1 VVGQRPSILSKIRFA
16 AEIASAIAHSVA
28 GHGLYSYCASLRAA
42 RIEAAISSAYL
53 RPSSTSPFYQTICF
67 FFAPCYF
74 GLSRQ
79 PTGYGAGQTDER
91 KGKMRRERY
100 GRGILEG
107 VGWPVLT
114 VVSYDE
120 DDATK
125 AKTIRGS
132 RVIAK
137 LPDGSFANRL
147 DINKWETIA
156 DEADRQQ
163 IQSLFEQTDRA
174 TANGNSEVFQN
185 QTT

>member
-1 VVGQRPSILSKIRFA
+1 
-16 AEIASAIAHSVA
+16 
-28 GHGLYSYCASLRAA
+28 
-42 RIEAAISSAYL
+42 
-53 RPSSTSPFYQTICF
+53 
-67 FFAPCYF
+67 
-74 GLSRQ
+74 
-79 PTGYGAGQTDER
+79 
-91 KGKMRRERY
+91 
-100 GRGILEG
+100 
-107 VGWPVLT
+107 